1 MSTLYVVATPIG
13 NLGDFSPRAVE
24 TLKNSDL
31 ILVEDTRQTI
41 KLLNYFDIKVKMVS
55 YHKFNEKERTM
66 EIIKELK
73 NGKNISLVSDADTP
87 CISDPG
93 YILVEQARLNGID
106 VIGIPGCSAVITSL
120 SVSGLDTSS
129 FSFYGFVPTEK
140 KSKKELF
147 DDIRE
152 SNIKTKVLY
161 ESPKRILK
169 LMEELK
175 NSFPGCMVCVCS
187 ELTKIHEKSFYG
199 KVEDVLE
206 KMKNYNEIEKGE
218 YVVLISCS
226 KVNKN
231 TEEKISLEA
240 MIIDEMVKNNLTI
253 KDAIKKVNDNNKDI
267 SKKELYSAGLNIKNI
282 LK

>member
-1 MSTLYVVATPIG
+1 
-13 NLGDFSPRAVE
+13 
-24 TLKNSDL
+24 
-31 ILVEDTRQTI
+31 
-41 KLLNYFDIKVKMVS
+41 
-55 YHKFNEKERTM
+55 
-66 EIIKELK
+66 
-73 NGKNISLVSDADTP
+73 
-87 CISDPG
+87 
-93 YILVEQARLNGID
+93 
-106 VIGIPGCSAVITSL
+106 
-120 SVSGLDTSS
+120 
-129 FSFYGFVPTEK
+129 
-140 KSKKELF
+140 
-147 DDIRE
+147 
-152 SNIKTKVLY
+152 
-161 ESPKRILK
+161 
-169 LMEELK
+169 MEELK